1 MFDYIKGTLNHV
13 ESDFIVV
20 ENQGIGYKIATSTPS
35 ISDFSSP
42 GEAVV
47 VFTEMIVREDLIALV
62 GFSTRDELHMF
73 QLLTSVSGV
82 GTKVAIG
89 ILSSI
94 PFSQL
99 AFIIGTGDIKALT
112 SAHGVG
118 KKTAERIVLELKDKV
133 AKFGQISQDSMDTP
147 TFGGL
152 ATDQGDALAALVTL
166 GYTKSEAQG
175 VLKSM
180 DLAGMSVE
188 DIIKSALRKLM
199 TQ

>member
-47 VFTEMIVREDLIALV
+47 VYTEMIVREDLIALV

-73 QLLTSVSGV
+73 QLLTAVSGV

-94 PFSQL
+94 PFTQL

-133 AKFGQISQDSMDTP
+133 AKLGHVGLDSIDTP
-147 TFGGL
+147 TLVG
-152 ATDQGDALAALVTL
+152 DQGDALAALVTL

-175 VLKSM
+175 VIKSM